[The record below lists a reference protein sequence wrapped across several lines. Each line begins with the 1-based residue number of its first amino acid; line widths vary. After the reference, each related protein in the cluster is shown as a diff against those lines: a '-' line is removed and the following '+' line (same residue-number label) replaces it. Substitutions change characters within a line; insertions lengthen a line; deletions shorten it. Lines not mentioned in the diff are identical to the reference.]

1 MLNSLKFNRTLTAPL
16 SELVKVSGRTLLKT
30 LRTYIILL
38 ILIQYIFNLTEFFL
52 YRLIVVYFCEK
63 IAGYLNSYK
72 VMSTILGLG
81 LCLDYVVKELTLKNR
96 ENIKSNLRVN
106 GNRLWNSLMEMA
118 KIGPG
123 IAGGNNRQALTNE
136 DAEAR
141 ALWQNWC
148 KEAGLSMGVDQMG
161 TMFARR
167 EGVVQDALPVYV
179 GSHLDTQP
187 TGGKY
192 DGVLGVLAGLEIIQ
206 TLNEEGIKTKHPIVV
221 VNFTNEEGTRFPP
234 AMVASGVFAGV
245 HSLEWA
251 YSREDSEGKTFGDE
265 LQRINW
271 IGNEDVGARKMKA
284 FFELH
289 IEQGPILEL
298 EEKEIGVVTHGQGLN
313 WLEIKLTGKESHTG
327 STPMPM
333 RINAGLGMARI
344 TQLVDE
350 IAHQYEP
357 NAVGAIGQCDI
368 YPNSRN
374 IIPGKAVFT
383 VDFRHPE
390 KSIISSMER
399 DLRMG
404 AKKIAEEIGLDLEI
418 ESVGGFDPVTFDPDC
433 VATVR
438 VAAEKL
444 GYEHRD
450 LVSGAGHDACWI
462 NKVAP
467 TAMVMCPCVGGLSH
481 NEAEEISQKWASA
494 GADVLLHAV
503 LESAEIV
510 N

>member
-1 MLNSLKFNRTLTAPL
+1 MLDINH
-16 SELVKVSGRTLLKT
+16 KT
-30 LRTYIILL
+30 T
-38 ILIQYIFNLTEFFL
+38 
-52 YRLIVVYFCEK
+52 
-63 IAGYLNSYK
+63 
-72 VMSTILGLG
+72 
-81 LCLDYVVKELTLKNR
+81 
-96 ENIKSNLRVN
+96 NLRIN
-106 GNRLWNSLMEMA
+106 SSRLWDSLMEMA

-123 IAGGNNRQALTNE
+123 IAGGNNRQALTDE
-136 DAEAR
+136 DAQGR
-141 ALWQNWC
+141 ALFHKWC
-148 KEAGLSMGVDQMG
+148 DEAGLTMGIDQMG

-167 EGVVQDALPVYV
+167 EGTRPDLLPVYV

-192 DGVLGVLAGLEIIQ
+192 DGVLGVLAGLEIIR
-206 TLNEEGIKTKHPIVV
+206 TLNDQGIETKHPIVI

-245 HSLEWA
+245 HSLDWA
-251 YSREDSEGKTFGDE
+251 YSREDSEGKTFGEE
-265 LQRINW
+265 LKRINW
-271 IGNEDVGARKMKA
+271 IGDEEVGSRKMKA

-298 EEKEIGVVTHGQGLN
+298 EEKEIGVVTHGQGLS
-313 WLEIKLTGKESHTG
+313 WLEITLTGKESHTG

-333 RINAGLGMARI
+333 RVNAGLGMARI

-350 IAHQYEP
+350 IAHNYEP

-390 KSIISSMER
+390 KSIITSMEEE
-399 DLRMG
+399 LRLG
-404 AKKIAEEIGLDLEI
+404 AEKIAKEIGLTLEI

-433 VATVR
+433 VAMIR
-438 VAAEKL
+438 ASAEKL
-444 GYEHRD
+444 GYGYRD

-481 NEAEEISQKWASA
+481 NEAEEITQKWASA
-494 GADVLLHAV
+494 GADVLLHSV
-503 LESAEIV
+503 LDSAEII

>member
-1 MLNSLKFNRTLTAPL
+1 MVDINH
-16 SELVKVSGRTLLKT
+16 KT
-30 LRTYIILL
+30 T
-38 ILIQYIFNLTEFFL
+38 
-52 YRLIVVYFCEK
+52 
-63 IAGYLNSYK
+63 
-72 VMSTILGLG
+72 
-81 LCLDYVVKELTLKNR
+81 
-96 ENIKSNLRVN
+96 NLRIN
-106 GNRLWNSLMEMA
+106 SSRLWDSLMEMA

-123 IAGGNNRQALTNE
+123 IAGGNNRQALTDE
-136 DAEAR
+136 DAQGR
-141 ALWQNWC
+141 ALFHKWC
-148 KEAGLSMGVDQMG
+148 DEAGLTMGIDEMG

-167 EGVVQDALPVYV
+167 EGTRPDLLPVYV

-192 DGVLGVLAGLEIIQ
+192 DGVLGVLAGLEIIR
-206 TLNEEGIKTKHPIVV
+206 TLNDQGIETKHPIVI

-245 HSLEWA
+245 HSLDWA
-251 YSREDSEGKTFGDE
+251 YSREDSEGKTFGEE
-265 LQRINW
+265 LKRINW
-271 IGNEDVGARKMKA
+271 IGDEEVGSRKMKA

-298 EEKEIGVVTHGQGLN
+298 EEKEIGVVTHGQGLS
-313 WLEIKLTGKESHTG
+313 WLEITLTGKESHTG

-333 RINAGLGMARI
+333 RVNAGLGMARI

-350 IAHQYEP
+350 IAHNYEP

-390 KSIISSMER
+390 KSIITSMEEE
-399 DLRMG
+399 LRLG
-404 AKKIAEEIGLDLEI
+404 AEKIAKEIGLTLEI

-433 VATVR
+433 VAMIR
-438 VAAEKL
+438 ASAEKL
-444 GYEHRD
+444 GYGYRD

-481 NEAEEISQKWASA
+481 NEAEEITQKWASA
-494 GADVLLHAV
+494 GADVLLHSV
-503 LESAEIV
+503 LDSAEII